1 MIYVDDRR
9 EHIEVFCRLHSW
21 SSFLG
26 CYSKNL
32 RGSRMRVLTPS
43 PRSSVTNTS
52 VKITACGMLLYKP
65 VHFCICSLFT
75 LCPLCLY
82 IILRVARLTTDQCA
96 FSCLI
101 GCCEVILFVL
111 LPPTPISRP
120 PFASLCTAWLTLH
133 QTVPKHFR

>member
-1 MIYVDDRR
+1 MIYVGDRCILQTSQLEQFFMMLLEESSWESDACVDAIAKVECN
-9 EHIEVFCRLHSW
+9 EHV
-21 SSFLG
+21 
-26 CYSKNL
+26 SKNN
-32 RGSRMRVLTPS
+32 SMRYVALQT
-43 PRSSVTNTS
+43 SS
-52 VKITACGMLLYKP
+52 LL
-65 VHFCICSLFT
+65 HLFT
-75 LCPLCLY
+75 VHTMP
-82 IILRVARLTTDQCA
+82 ILSIHHPTRGASDNRSVRT